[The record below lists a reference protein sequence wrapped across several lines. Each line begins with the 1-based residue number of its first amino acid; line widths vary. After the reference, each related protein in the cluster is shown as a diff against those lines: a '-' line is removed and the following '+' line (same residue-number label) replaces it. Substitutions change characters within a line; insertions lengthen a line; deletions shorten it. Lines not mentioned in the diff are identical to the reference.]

1 MFLFHSSIFFIFLVL
16 LGFCSCSAGLAP
28 ASGHRLSGMDEGIFP
43 VKPESSTQGYRMIC
57 SLSGKYPE
65 LDSFLKS
72 RGLPGFVAQTA
83 HHSSQYLIM
92 YYVKE
97 RKAYVCKG
105 ETGFPQHADL
115 IGPFPIKDG
124 EIEILKTIG
133 QRRR

>member
-16 LGFCSCSAGLAP
+16 LGFCSCSAGFAP

-43 VKPESSTQGYRMIC
+43 VQPESSTQGYRMIC
-57 SLSGKYPE
+57 SLS
-65 LDSFLKS
+65 LKT

-124 EIEILKTIG
+124 EIKILKTIG

>member
-1 MFLFHSSIFFIFLVL
+1 MLFGL
-16 LGFCSCSAGLAP
+16 CSCSVGFAP
-28 ASGHRLSGMDEGIFP
+28 ASSHRLSGMDEGIFP
-43 VKPESSTQGYRMIC
+43 VQQESSTQGYRMIC

-65 LDSFLKS
+65 LDLFLKT

-92 YYVKE
+92 YYLKE

-105 ETGFPQHADL
+105 ETAFPQHANL

-124 EIEILKTIG
+124 EIEILKTIE
-133 QRRR
+133 QRHR